1 MLNEKLQLL
10 PNKPGCY
17 LMKDKNGIIIYV
29 GKAKNL
35 KNRVNS
41 YFKSS
46 HTGKTAVL
54 VSNIADFEYII
65 TNSELESLL
74 LEINLIKEH
83 SPKYNILLK
92 DDKSYPYIE
101 LTDEKVPRLI
111 IVRPN
116 KLKRKNVKL
125 YGPYP
130 NVTAAR
136 KTIELLNRL
145 YPLRKCVN
153 MPKKECLYYHIGE
166 CLGYCIHN
174 IDDDKK
180 RMLTD
185 EITRFL
191 KGDDS
196 VVLDK
201 INRKMEECIEKL
213 NFEKAKELKEL
224 KEFISITLRR
234 QLIDLNDNVDRDIFG
249 YAIYKGYLSI
259 QVLFLRGGKLV
270 ERKSSIYP
278 IITDEVED
286 LTLYISSFYDKN
298 NIKPK
303 EILIPDILDDT
314 LINQVLNINVYKPK
328 KGKKKELVEMANK
341 NALNILKEKF
351 ELIKKN
357 DENALNA
364 CIELKNLLNISSANK
379 IEAFDNSHLFGTYSV
394 SGMVTFTL
402 GLPDKN
408 NYRKYKITSE
418 HHDDFHIMKE
428 VIYRRYYRVLMDNL
442 ERPDLIIVDGG
453 KAQITA
459 AEEVLSSLNLDIPIC
474 GLVKND
480 KHRTSNILYNNKIY
494 EIDKTSNLFHMLE
507 RIQDEVH
514 NYTIRYHKDIR
525 SKGAFSSLLDD
536 IPGIGEKR
544 KNALLKK
551 YTSMKKMK
559 EASLEE
565 LKEILPDDI
574 AYNLYEFLR
583 NDEDESRN
591 I

>member
-1 MLNEKLQLL
+1 MLKEKLSLL
-10 PNKPGCY
+10 PDKPGCY
-17 LMKDKNGIIIYV
+17 LMKDKNGVIIYV

-35 KNRVNS
+35 KRRVNS
-41 YFKSS
+41 YFNRT
-46 HTGKTAVL
+46 HTGKTSVL
-54 VSNIADFEYII
+54 VSNIVDFEYII

-74 LEINLIKEH
+74 LEINLIKEYT
-83 SPKYNILLK
+83 PKYNVLLK

-101 LTDEKVPRLI
+101 LTDEKVPRLL

-116 KLKRKNVKL
+116 KLRKKNTKL

-145 YPLRKCVN
+145 YPLRKCTV

-166 CLGYCIHN
+166 CLGYCTHKIEESK
-174 IDDDKK
+174 IKEI
-180 RMLTD
+180 TD
-185 EITRFL
+185 EITKFL

-196 VVLDK
+196 VVLNK
-201 INRKMEECIEKL
+201 IDIEIENCINKL
-213 NFEKAKELKEL
+213 NFEKAKELNEL
-224 KEFISITLRR
+224 KEFINITLRK

-249 YAIYKGYLSI
+249 YAVYKGYIGI

-270 ERKSSIYP
+270 ERKSNIYP
-278 IITDEVED
+278 IIMDEVDD

-303 EILIPDILDDT
+303 EILVPDIIDEN
-314 LINQVLNINVYKPK
+314 LIKDVLNVNVYKPV

-341 NALNILKEKF
+341 NALNILEEKF
-351 ELIKKN
+351 ELIKTN

-364 CIELKNLLNISSANK
+364 CIELKNLLGIDSANK

-394 SGMVTFTL
+394 SGMITFTL

-418 HHDDFHIMKE
+418 HFDDFHVMKE
-428 VIYRRYYRVLMDNL
+428 VIYRRYFRVLMDNL

-459 AEEVLSSLNLDIPIC
+459 ATTVLNDLNLNIPVC

-480 KHRTSNILYNNKIY
+480 KHRTSEILFNDKLYPV
-494 EIDKTSNLFHMLE
+494 DKTSNLFHMLE

-514 NYTIRYHKDIR
+514 NYAISYHKQIR
-525 SKGAFSSLLDD
+525 SKGALSSVLDE
-536 IPGIGEKR
+536 IPGIGDKR
-544 KNALLKK
+544 KKLLLKK
-551 YTSMKKMK
+551 YSSMNKMK
-559 EASLEE
+559 EATLEE
-565 LKEILPDDI
+565 LKDILPDDV
-574 AYNLYEFLR
+574 AYNLYEFLKGEQNENR
-583 NDEDESRN
+583 S

>member
-1 MLNEKLQLL
+1 MLKEKLSLL
-10 PNKPGCY
+10 PDKPGCY
-17 LMKDKNGIIIYV
+17 LMKDKNGVIIYV

-35 KNRVNS
+35 KRRVNS
-41 YFKSS
+41 YFNRT
-46 HTGKTAVL
+46 HTGKTSVL
-54 VSNIADFEYII
+54 VSNIVDFEYII

-83 SPKYNILLK
+83 TPKYNVLLK

-101 LTDEKVPRLI
+101 LTNEKIPRLL

-116 KLKRKNVKL
+116 KLRRKNVKL

-145 YPLRKCVN
+145 YPLRKCTV
-153 MPKKECLYYHIGE
+153 MPKKECLYYHLGE
-166 CLGYCIHN
+166 CLGYCIHK
-174 IDDDKK
+174 IEED
-180 RMLTD
+180 RIRELTD
-185 EITRFL
+185 EIAKFL

-196 VVLDK
+196 IVLSK
-201 INRKMEECIEKL
+201 IDTEMNECINKL

-224 KEFISITLRR
+224 KDFINITLRK

-249 YAIYKGYLSI
+249 YAVYKGYIGI
-259 QVLFLRGGKLV
+259 QVLFLRGGKLI
-270 ERKSSIYP
+270 ERKSNIYP
-278 IITDEVED
+278 IIMDEVED

-303 EILIPDILDDT
+303 EILIPDIIDEN
-314 LINQVLNINVYKPK
+314 LIKEVLGINVYKPV

-341 NALNILKEKF
+341 NALNILEEKF
-351 ELIKKN
+351 ELIKTN

-364 CIELKNLLNISSANK
+364 CIELKNLLGIDSANK

-408 NYRKYKITSE
+408 NYRKYKINSE
-418 HHDDFHIMKE
+418 HHDDFHVMKE
-428 VIYRRYYRVLMDNL
+428 VIYRRYFRVLMDNL
-442 ERPDLIIVDGG
+442 EKPDLIIVDGG

-459 AEEVLSSLNLDIPIC
+459 ATETLNSLNLDIPIC

-480 KHRTSNILYNNKIY
+480 KHRTSEILFNDKLY
-494 EIDKTSNLFHMLE
+494 EVDKTSNLFHMLE

-514 NYTIRYHKDIR
+514 NYAISYHKQIR
-525 SKGAFSSLLDD
+525 SKGALSSVLDNV
-536 IPGIGEKR
+536 PGIGDKR
-544 KNALLKK
+544 KKMLLKK
-551 YTSMKKMK
+551 YSSMNKMK
-559 EASLEE
+559 EATLDE
-565 LKEILPDDI
+565 LKEILPNDT
-574 AYNLYEFLR
+574 AYNLYEFLKG
-583 NDEDESRN
+583 DENENRS

>member
-1 MLNEKLQLL
+1 MLNEKLLLL

-17 LMKDKNGIIIYV
+17 LMKDKNGVIIYV

-74 LEINLIKEH
+74 LEINLIKKH
-83 SPKYNILLK
+83 SPKYNVLLK

-101 LTDEKVPRLI
+101 VTDEKVPRLL

-145 YPLRKCVN
+145 YPLRKCTN

-166 CLGYCIHN
+166 CLGYCIQK
-174 IDDDKK
+174 IDEEKIK
-180 RMLTD
+180 SMVD

-196 VVLDK
+196 IVLSK
-201 INRKMEECIEKL
+201 IDSEMEECIAKL
-213 NFEKAKELKEL
+213 NFEKAKELNEL
-224 KEFISITLRR
+224 KEFINITLRR
-234 QLIDLNDNVDRDIFG
+234 QLIDLNDNIDRDVFG
-249 YAIYKGYLSI
+249 YAVYKGYLSI
-259 QVLFLRGGKLV
+259 QVLFLRGGKLI
-270 ERKSSIYP
+270 ERKSNIYP
-278 IITDEVED
+278 IITDEKDD

-303 EILIPDILDDT
+303 EILVPEIIDED
-314 LINQVLNINVYKPK
+314 LIKQVLNINVYKPI

-364 CIELKNLLNISSANK
+364 CIELKELLNIPSANK

-394 SGMVTFTL
+394 SGMITFTL

-408 NYRKYKITSE
+408 NYRKYKITCE
-418 HHDDFHIMKE
+418 HHDDFHVMKE
-428 VIYRRYYRVLMDNL
+428 VIYRRYFRVLMDDL
-442 ERPDLIIVDGG
+442 EKPDLIIVDGG

-459 AEEVLSSLNLDIPIC
+459 ATSVLNDLNLDIPVC

-480 KHRTSNILYNNKIY
+480 KHRTSSILFNDKIY
-494 EIDKTSNLFHMLE
+494 DVDKTSNLFHMLE

-514 NYTIRYHKDIR
+514 EFTIRYHKNIR
-525 SKGAFSSLLDD
+525 SKGALSSLLDD

-544 KNALLKK
+544 KKTLLKK
-551 YTSMKKMK
+551 YSSMNKMK
-559 EASLEE
+559 EASIDE

-574 AYNLYEFLR
+574 ANNLYEFLR
-583 NDEDESRN
+583 DDENENRN

>member
-1 MLNEKLQLL
+1 MLKEKLSLL
-10 PNKPGCY
+10 PDKPGCY
-17 LMKDKNGIIIYV
+17 LMKDKNGVIIYV

-35 KNRVNS
+35 KRRVNS
-41 YFKSS
+41 YFNRT
-46 HTGKTAVL
+46 HTGKTSVL
-54 VSNIADFEYII
+54 VSNIVDFEYII

-74 LEINLIKEH
+74 LEINLIKEYT
-83 SPKYNILLK
+83 PKYNVLLK

-101 LTDEKVPRLI
+101 LTDEKVPRLL

-116 KLKRKNVKL
+116 KLRKKNIKL

-145 YPLRKCVN
+145 YPLRKCTV

-166 CLGYCIHN
+166 CLGYCTHKIEESK
-174 IDDDKK
+174 IKEI
-180 RMLTD
+180 TD
-185 EITRFL
+185 EITKFL

-196 VVLDK
+196 VVLNK
-201 INRKMEECIEKL
+201 IDIEIENCINKL
-213 NFEKAKELKEL
+213 NFEKAKELNEL
-224 KEFISITLRR
+224 KEFINITLRK

-249 YAIYKGYLSI
+249 YAVYKGYIGI

-270 ERKSSIYP
+270 ERKSNIYP
-278 IITDEVED
+278 IIMDEVDD

-303 EILIPDILDDT
+303 EILVPDIIDEN
-314 LINQVLNINVYKPK
+314 LIKDVLNVNVYKPV

-341 NALNILKEKF
+341 NALNILEEKF
-351 ELIKKN
+351 ELIKTN

-364 CIELKNLLNISSANK
+364 CIELKNLLGIDSANK

-394 SGMVTFTL
+394 SGMITFTL

-418 HHDDFHIMKE
+418 HFDDFHVMKQ
-428 VIYRRYYRVLMDNL
+428 VIYRRYFRVLMDNL

-459 AEEVLSSLNLDIPIC
+459 ATTVLNDLNLNIPVC

-480 KHRTSNILYNNKIY
+480 KHRTSEILFNDKLYPV
-494 EIDKTSNLFHMLE
+494 DKTSNLFHMLE

-514 NYTIRYHKDIR
+514 NYAISYHKQIR
-525 SKGAFSSLLDD
+525 SKGALSSVLDE
-536 IPGIGEKR
+536 IPGIGDKR
-544 KNALLKK
+544 KKLLLKK
-551 YTSMKKMK
+551 YSSMNKMK
-559 EASLEE
+559 EATLEE
-565 LKEILPDDI
+565 LKDILPDDV
-574 AYNLYEFLR
+574 AYNLYEFLKGEQNENR
-583 NDEDESRN
+583 S

>member
-1 MLNEKLQLL
+1 MLKEKLSLL

-17 LMKDKNGIIIYV
+17 LMKDKNGVIIYV

-35 KNRVNS
+35 KKRVNS
-41 YFKSS
+41 YFNRT
-46 HTGKTAVL
+46 HTGKTSVL
-54 VSNIADFEYII
+54 VSNIVDFEYII

-83 SPKYNILLK
+83 TPKYNVLLK

-101 LTDEKVPRLI
+101 LTDEKVPRLL

-116 KLKRKNVKL
+116 KLRRKNVKL

-145 YPLRKCVN
+145 YPLRKCST

-166 CLGYCIHN
+166 CLGYCI
-174 IDDDKK
+174 KK
-180 RMLTD
+180 VD
-185 EITRFL
+185 ENEIKEITNDIIKFL

-196 VVLDK
+196 VVLSK
-201 INRKMEECIEKL
+201 IDEEIEVCINKL
-213 NFEKAKELKEL
+213 NFEKAKELNEL
-224 KEFISITLRR
+224 KNFINITLRK
-234 QLIDLNDNVDRDIFG
+234 QLIDLNDNVDRDVFG
-249 YAIYKGYLSI
+249 YAVYKGYISI
-259 QVLFLRGGKLV
+259 QVLFIRGGKLV

-278 IITDEVED
+278 IIVDEIED

-303 EILIPDILDDT
+303 EILVPDIIDSELIKEVLD
-314 LINQVLNINVYKPK
+314 INVYKPI

-341 NALNILKEKF
+341 NALNVISEKF
-351 ELIKKN
+351 ELINTN

-364 CIELKNLLNISSANK
+364 CIELKNLLGIDAANK

-394 SGMVTFTL
+394 SGMITFTL

-408 NYRKYKITSE
+408 NYRKYKITIDN
-418 HHDDFHIMKE
+418 HDDFHVMKE

-459 AEEVLSSLNLDIPIC
+459 ATEVLNELNLSIPVC

-480 KHRTSNILYNNKIY
+480 KHRTSDILYNNKLY
-494 EIDKTSNLFHMLE
+494 EIDRSSNLFHMLE

-514 NYTIRYHKDIR
+514 NYAISYHRNIR
-525 SKGAFSSLLDD
+525 SKGALSSVLDD
-536 IPGIGEKR
+536 IPGIGDKR
-544 KNALLKK
+544 KKLLLKK
-551 YTSMKKMK
+551 YSSMSKMK
-559 EASLEE
+559 EASIDD
-565 LKEILPDDI
+565 LKSILPDDV
-574 AYNLYEFLR
+574 AYNLYEYLKEDK
-583 NDEDESRN
+583 DENRG

>member
-1 MLNEKLQLL
+1 MLNEKLLLL

-17 LMKDKNGIIIYV
+17 LMKDKNGVIIYV

-54 VSNIADFEYII
+54 VSNIVDFEYII

-74 LEINLIKEH
+74 LEINLIKKH

-101 LTDEKVPRLI
+101 LTSEKIPRLL

-145 YPLRKCVN
+145 YPLRKCTS

-166 CLGYCIHN
+166 CLGYCIEK
-174 IDDDKK
+174 IDESRIKE
-180 RMLTD
+180 MTD
-185 EITRFL
+185 EIIRFL
-191 KGDDS
+191 KGDES
-196 VVLDK
+196 IVISKIDK
-201 INRKMEECIEKL
+201 EMESCISKL
-213 NFEKAKELKEL
+213 NFEKAKELNEL
-224 KEFISITLRR
+224 KEFINITLRK
-234 QLIDLNDNVDRDIFG
+234 QLIDLNDFVDRDVFG
-249 YAIYKGYLSI
+249 YAVYKDYLSI

-270 ERKSSIYP
+270 ERKSNIYP

-303 EILIPDILDDT
+303 EILVPDIIDEELISKVLD
-314 LINQVLNINVYKPK
+314 INVHKPQ
-328 KGKKKELVEMANK
+328 KGKKKDLVDMANG

-364 CIELKNLLNISSANK
+364 CIELKELLGIESANK

-394 SGMVTFTL
+394 SGMITFTL

-408 NYRKYKITSE
+408 NYRKYKITCE
-418 HHDDFHIMKE
+418 HHDDFHVMKE
-428 VIYRRYYRVLMDNL
+428 VIYRRYFRVLMDDL

-459 AEEVLSSLNLDIPIC
+459 ATSVLNDLNLDIPVC

-480 KHRTSNILYNNKIY
+480 KHRTSNILYNDKLY
-494 EIDKTSNLFHMLE
+494 DIDKTSNLFHMLE
-507 RIQDEVH
+507 RVQDEVH
-514 NYTIRYHKDIR
+514 NYTIRYHKNIR
-525 SKGAFSSLLDD
+525 SKGALSSLLDD

-544 KNALLKK
+544 KKMLLKK
-551 YTSMKKMK
+551 YSSMNKMK
-559 EASLEE
+559 DASLDD

-574 AYNLYEFLR
+574 AYNLHEFLKGDNNENR
-583 NDEDESRN
+583 NV
-591 I
+591 

>member
-1 MLNEKLQLL
+1 MLKEKLSLL
-10 PNKPGCY
+10 PDKPGCY
-17 LMKDKNGIIIYV
+17 LMKDKNGVIIYV

-35 KNRVNS
+35 KRRVNS
-41 YFKSS
+41 YFNRT
-46 HTGKTAVL
+46 HTGKTSVL
-54 VSNIADFEYII
+54 VSNIVDFEYII

-83 SPKYNILLK
+83 TPKYNVLLK

-101 LTDEKVPRLI
+101 LTDEKVPRLL

-116 KLKRKNVKL
+116 KLRRKNVKL

-145 YPLRKCVN
+145 YPLRKCST

-166 CLGYCIHN
+166 CLGYCI
-174 IDDDKK
+174 KK
-180 RMLTD
+180 VD
-185 EITRFL
+185 ESKIKSITSDIIKFL

-196 VVLDK
+196 VVLSK
-201 INRKMEECIEKL
+201 IDEEIEVCINKL
-213 NFEKAKELKEL
+213 NFEKAKELNEL
-224 KEFISITLRR
+224 KNFINITLRK

-249 YAIYKGYLSI
+249 YAVYKGYISI

-278 IITDEVED
+278 IIVDEIDD

-303 EILIPDILDDT
+303 EILIPDVLDEN
-314 LINQVLNINVYKPK
+314 LIKEVLGINVYKPV

-341 NALNILKEKF
+341 NALNVISEKF
-351 ELIKKN
+351 ELINTN

-364 CIELKNLLNISSANK
+364 CIELKNLLGIDSANK

-394 SGMVTFTL
+394 SGMITFTL

-408 NYRKYKITSE
+408 NYRKYKITIDR
-418 HHDDFHIMKE
+418 HDDFHVMKE

-459 AEEVLSSLNLDIPIC
+459 ATEVLKELNMDIPIC

-480 KHRTSNILYNNKIY
+480 KHRTSDILYNDKLY
-494 EIDKTSNLFHMLE
+494 EIDRSSNLFHMLE

-514 NYTIRYHKDIR
+514 NYAISYHRNIR
-525 SKGAFSSLLDD
+525 SKGALSSVLDD
-536 IPGIGEKR
+536 IPGIGNKR
-544 KNALLKK
+544 KKMLLKK
-551 YTSMKKMK
+551 YSSMNKMK
-559 EASLEE
+559 EASIED
-565 LKEILPDDI
+565 LKSILPDDV
-574 AYNLYEFLR
+574 AYNLYEYLKGDI
-583 NDEDESRN
+583 DENRS